1 MNYNISII
9 NPNCVCSVFP
19 VSFQMLTRESAR
31 GRVPLCAEYVP
42 RFLVTGVWVGIRAS
56 KLVTKEVG
64 WWVPL
69 PSWLVERVLGKL
81 RNSRHNEP
89 TMWAV
94 LLWIKKFFLNG
105 SYTVFGK
112 IDYLLLKSESTLVNF
127 PPFKWAFCNFTTFW
141 LHFKCQNM
149 SFKCVLLNKA
159 VI

>member
-1 MNYNISII
+1 M
-9 NPNCVCSVFP
+9 NPNCVCSIFP
-19 VSFQMLTRESAR
+19 VSFQTLTRESAR
-31 GRVPLCAEYVP
+31 GRVTLCAEYVLP
-42 RFLVTGVWVGIRAS
+42 FLVKGVWVGIRAS
-56 KLVTKEVG
+56 KLVGKEVE

-69 PSWLVERVLGKL
+69 PSWLVERVLGNL

-94 LLWIKKFFLNG
+94 LLWIKRFVLNG
-105 SYTVFGK
+105 AYTVFGK
-112 IDYLLLKSESTLVNF
+112 IDYLLLKSESILVNC
-127 PPFKWAFCNFTTFW
+127 PPFKQAFCNFTTFR